1 MRRALFPTALAAALA
16 LFAAPAALAQATGA
30 QTPGTQAQ
38 SAGQPQGEALRDR
51 DVYTTDN
58 VEIGEIEDVIIDPA
72 QGRVVAVVI
81 ELERFLGL
89 TERYIALPLD
99 RLRITPGQRRVT
111 VAMTRDE
118 IRAVPGIRYRD

>member
-38 SAGQPQGEALRDR
+38 SAGRPQGETLRDR